1 MKKKL
6 IMACTLIA
14 LCLSVC
20 FAQPSAEL
28 GNQSKY
34 VASTSWVASIAELAG
49 IDGVISIAPAN
60 LKHPPEYEITADDM
74 ASVITAELFMYA
86 GYEKMMKTIKEAAE
100 VAPEKEI
107 KVTTTNT
114 LENLEAMVTMLSERA
129 GTQQKAKE
137 RFASYKSMIEEAR
150 SRIKELGLDK
160 LTVYANKNQSQLAR
174 DLGLNVVSEF
184 GAAPLTSDQI
194 ADAAKSKYDIAIDN
208 VHNPVASPIAEV
220 SPNTVILTWRN
231 FPDHLGDNAL
241 YNVIKDNIDMLF
253 DAII

>member
-1 MKKKL
+1 MKKKWIL
-6 IMACTLIA
+6 ECLVIA
-14 LCLSVC
+14 LCASVC

-49 IDGVISIAPAN
+49 IDGVVSIAPAN

-74 ASVITAELFMYA
+74 ASVIKAELFMYA

-100 VAPEKEI
+100 VAPEKVI
-107 KVTTTNT
+107 QVKTTNT
-114 LENLEAMVTMLSERA
+114 LENLETMAAMLSEKA

-137 RFASYKSMIEEAR
+137 RFASYKAMIEEAR

-160 LTVYANKNQSQLAR
+160 LTVYANTNQAQLAR

-184 GAAPLTSDQI
+184 GAAPLTSNQI
-194 ADAAKSKYDIAIDN
+194 AEAARCKYDIAIDN
-208 VHNPVASPIAEV
+208 VHNPVASPIADV
-220 SPNTVILTWRN
+220 SSDTVILTWRN
-231 FPDHLGDNAL
+231 FPDHIGDNAL